1 MRISI
6 SIDERRLTQSPTAR
20 GWQSRDSNPGPQAP
34 PSLAASEKNGRR
46 MRGEARRELSTSG
59 DMMGS
64 DCPGLVLKVP
74 CPGQALSPWDARTVG
89 HSFHGHVRTLE
100 SLVLECVLSLSP
112 RGTPGGEQMIL
123 CPFNRWESS
132 VHRWEAMHPR

>member
-6 SIDERRLTQSPTAR
+6 CIDERGDSPR
-20 GWQSRDSNPGPQAP
+20 VPQLEGQSRDSNPGLQAP
-34 PSLAASEKNGRR
+34 PSLAASEENGRQ
-46 MRGEARRELSTSG
+46 MRGEARRELSSSG

-64 DCPGLVLKVP
+64 DRSGLVLKVP
-74 CPGQALSPWDARTVG
+74 CPGQALSPRDTRTVG

-100 SLVLECVLSLSP
+100 SLVLECVPSLSP
-112 RGTPGGEQMIL
+112 RGPPGGEQIIL

-132 VHRWEAMHPR
+132 VHRWEVMHPR